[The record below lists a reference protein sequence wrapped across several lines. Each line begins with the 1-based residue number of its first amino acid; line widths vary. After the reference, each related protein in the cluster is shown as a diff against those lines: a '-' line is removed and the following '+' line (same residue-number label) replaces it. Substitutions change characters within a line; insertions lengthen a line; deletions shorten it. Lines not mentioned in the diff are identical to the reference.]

1 MKTPLAM
8 LSLAALGGTLLTAS
22 IPAGATPPRPL
33 RELRCDM
40 LEQNRGRLETVEA
53 PGLRVL
59 EQTEGGRPFVP
70 VIPHGIS
77 GISCGRNSV
86 IPAAWDDKVVILG
99 LFLLIADTGGRL
111 GSLEIDNG
119 RYRYRLLRGEARP
132 EEQAQIDERI
142 QQFQSRFDAGQ
153 RLGTRR

>member
-8 LSLAALGGTLLTAS
+8 LSLAALGGALLTAS
-22 IPAGATPPRPL
+22 ASAGATPQRPL

-40 LEQNRGRLETVEA
+40 LEQNRGRLETIEA

-59 EQTEGGRPFVP
+59 EQTAGGMPFVP
-70 VIPHGIS
+70 VIPQGVS

-119 RYRYRLLRGEARP
+119 RYRYRLLRGETRP
-132 EEQAQIDERI
+132 DEQAQIDERLR
-142 QQFQSRFDAGQ
+142 QFQARFETLQARGG
-153 RLGTRR
+153 R